1 MLGNNELQAL
11 NSSLQTVA
19 DDNRRHHQELHKLL
33 DQFQFLLESYDR
45 LKSDYEEEKEGRE
58 RYKKLARAQER
69 NPFILVLVDGDGY
82 LFKEYLVKAGAEGGV
97 KAARLLSDS
106 IRDLA
111 HDRLG
116 IEADQCRIMVRI
128 YSNILGLSKTMAR
141 QGLVGHEAR
150 SLSTFASSFTRAQ
163 DLFDYVDAGDKK
175 EGADYKIREMFRL
188 FADNNQCKHI
198 FFAGCHDTGYLSLI
212 TPYRG
217 KADRI
222 TLVKAAS
229 FHPEFG
235 RLDLPVR
242 DLPKVFMSAQ
252 TNGNRAP
259 SPTISI
265 PTAPKLCPYYQRGTC
280 RYGNSCKKIH
290 IASGQQLT
298 KSPEHS
304 ARPSISS
311 SNEKD
316 NSNAR
321 ESIFYA
327 ENLPYMNVKSLD
339 LIPVNKDGERIDTY
353 VPPPSPDVWEVYVKR
368 SKVRK
373 LCNNYHLGGSCTN
386 ENCEFDHSA
395 VDSNSLNVMKYILRQ
410 HVCSKGPNCRSL
422 NCYVGHHCQK
432 GGCRGTKPCRFGWR
446 AHTLDVAVAQWDAA
460 VDQSTSEDS
469 SVSPALIDED
479 SNTWTNSW
487 NNLNGS
493 PIEISF

>member
-1 MLGNNELQAL
+1 MLGDSELQAL
-11 NSSLQTVA
+11 GSSLRTVA
-19 DDNRRHHQELHKLL
+19 DDNQRHQQELHKLL
-33 DQFQFLLESYDR
+33 DQFHFFLLESYNR

-82 LFKEYLVKAGAEGGV
+82 LFKDYLIKAGDEGGA
-97 KAARLLSDS
+97 KAARLLNDS

-111 HDRLG
+111 HERLG

-128 YSNILGLSKTMAR
+128 YSNVLGLSKTMAR

-150 SLSTFASSFTRAQ
+150 SIC
-163 DLFDYVDAGDKK
+163 YYIDAGDKK

-229 FHPEFG
+229 FHHEFD

-242 DLPKVFMSAQ
+242 ELPSVFMSTQ
-252 TNGNRAP
+252 TAGNRAP

-265 PTAPKLCPYYQRGTC
+265 PTAPKICPYYQRGAC

-290 IASGQQLT
+290 ISPGQQLSKT
-298 KSPEHS
+298 PEHS
-304 ARPSISS
+304 TRASISS
-311 SNEKD
+311 SHEKD
-316 NSNAR
+316 NSNVR
-321 ESIFYA
+321 ETEFYA

-339 LIPVNKDGERIDTY
+339 CIPVNKDGERVDTY

-373 LCNNYHLGGSCTN
+373 LCNNYHLGGSCSN

-395 VDSNSLNVMKYILRQ
+395 VDSNSLNVMKHILRL
-410 HVCSKGPNCRSL
+410 HVCSKGSNCRVL

-432 GGCRGTKPCRFGWR
+432 GGCRGVKPCRFGWR
-446 AHTLDVAVAQWDAA
+446 AHILDVTVAQWEVPIEQA
-460 VDQSTSEDS
+460 TPGDS
-469 SVSPALIDED
+469 SVSPASIDD
-479 SNTWTNSW
+479 DCNTWTNSW
-487 NNLNGS
+487 NNTNGS
-493 PIEISF
+493 PIETSF